1 MGFINNSELD
11 HSANLDVDD
20 FIKAFNLNT
29 NLSRAVKYL
38 VRYSQHSTT
47 KAGLKNLEKAIAE
60 LHIELKFYKNTY

>member
-20 FIKAFNLNT
+20 FIKAFNLNP

-47 KAGLKNLEKAIAE
+47 KSGLKNLEKAIAE
-60 LHIELKFYKNTY
+60 LRIELQFIHTQK

>member
-1 MGFINNSELD
+1 MGFTNNSELD

-20 FIKAFNLNT
+20 FINAFNLNP

-60 LHIELKFYKNTY
+60 LHIELKFYKHTY